1 MLLNLNKAL
10 ISANIRWLQ
19 IFKAPL
25 VNAPSLLYII
35 FIQMFFSL
43 RSKTCN
49 ISSLGI
55 FVRMGFV
62 LPKIGGIFVLDGF
75 CPEGLLSG
83 ELLSRGA
90 FVLDS
95 SSSIPLRLNF
105 LNMLF

>member
-25 VNAPSLLYII
+25 VNGPSLLYII

-55 FVRMGFV
+55 FVRMGFCPTENRRDFCPGW
-62 LPKIGGIFVLDGF
+62 LLSGGPLVRGTFVQRGF
-75 CPEGLLSG
+75 CPGLIFLHPS
-83 ELLSRGA
+83 
-90 FVLDS
+90 
-95 SSSIPLRLNF
+95 PLEF
-105 LNMLF
+105 PQYA